1 MAIWLIRSIRLSF
14 SVKKKFPWSEI
25 HSHSANILYVEY
37 MIINNNNE
45 IGQELLNIVK
55 MFMSVEFDLYL
66 LLSDNLYIRWEL
78 KEKQL
83 SKYLNKMSKLK
94 LIQP

>member
-1 MAIWLIRSIRLSF
+1 
-14 SVKKKFPWSEI
+14 
-25 HSHSANILYVEY
+25 

-55 MFMSVEFDLYL
+55 VFMSLEFDLYL
-66 LLSDNLYIRWEL
+66 LPSDNLYIRWEL

-83 SKYLNKMSKLK
+83 
-94 LIQP
+94 

>member
-1 MAIWLIRSIRLSF
+1 
-14 SVKKKFPWSEI
+14 
-25 HSHSANILYVEY
+25 

-45 IGQELLNIVK
+45 IGQELLSIVK

>member
-1 MAIWLIRSIRLSF
+1 
-14 SVKKKFPWSEI
+14 
-25 HSHSANILYVEY
+25 

>member
-1 MAIWLIRSIRLSF
+1 
-14 SVKKKFPWSEI
+14 
-25 HSHSANILYVEY
+25 

-45 IGQELLNIVK
+45 IVQELLNIVK

>member
-1 MAIWLIRSIRLSF
+1 
-14 SVKKKFPWSEI
+14 
-25 HSHSANILYVEY
+25 

-45 IGQELLNIVK
+45 IVQELLDIVK

>member
-1 MAIWLIRSIRLSF
+1 
-14 SVKKKFPWSEI
+14 
-25 HSHSANILYVEY
+25 

-45 IGQELLNIVK
+45 IGQELLSIVK

-94 LIQP
+94 RIQP

>member
-1 MAIWLIRSIRLSF
+1 
-14 SVKKKFPWSEI
+14 
-25 HSHSANILYVEY
+25 

-55 MFMSVEFDLYL
+55 VFMSLEFDLYL

-83 SKYLNKMSKLK
+83 SKYLNKISKLK
-94 LIQP
+94 LIQS

>member
-14 SVKKKFPWSEI
+14 SVKKFPWSEI
-25 HSHSANILYVEY
+25 HSHSANILYVG
-37 MIINNNNE
+37 IHDHNNNNE
-45 IGQELLNIVK
+45 IVQELLNIVK

-78 KEKQL
+78 ERKQL
-83 SKYLNKMSKLK
+83 SKYLNKMSN
-94 LIQP
+94 

>member
-1 MAIWLIRSIRLSF
+1 
-14 SVKKKFPWSEI
+14 
-25 HSHSANILYVEY
+25 

-45 IGQELLNIVK
+45 IVQELLNIVK

-66 LLSDNLYIRWEL
+66 LFLDNLYIRWEL

-94 LIQP
+94 FIQPNTTLDYSSR

>member
-1 MAIWLIRSIRLSF
+1 MI
-14 SVKKKFPWSEI
+14 KI

-45 IGQELLNIVK
+45 IVQELLDIVK

-78 KEKQL
+78 KRETVIKI
-83 SKYLNKMSKLK
+83 SK
-94 LIQP
+94 

>member
-1 MAIWLIRSIRLSF
+1 
-14 SVKKKFPWSEI
+14 
-25 HSHSANILYVEY
+25 

-94 LIQP
+94 RIQP

>member
-1 MAIWLIRSIRLSF
+1 
-14 SVKKKFPWSEI
+14 
-25 HSHSANILYVEY
+25 

-45 IGQELLNIVK
+45 IGQELLSIVK

-78 KEKQL
+78 KEKRL

-94 LIQP
+94 RIQP

>member
-1 MAIWLIRSIRLSF
+1 
-14 SVKKKFPWSEI
+14 
-25 HSHSANILYVEY
+25 

-55 MFMSVEFDLYL
+55 MFMSVEFDLYVL
-66 LLSDNLYIRWEL
+66 HSDNLYIRWEL

>member
-1 MAIWLIRSIRLSF
+1 
-14 SVKKKFPWSEI
+14 
-25 HSHSANILYVEY
+25 

-66 LLSDNLYIRWEL
+66 LLSDNLYIHRSIEHN
-78 KEKQL
+78 EKAQ
-83 SKYLNKMSKLK
+83 N
-94 LIQP
+94 